1 MNIRLVDGGER
12 RSGGGLQLPCTTLE
26 CLHHANN
33 LCQRPRLHLAHGPA
47 TVEFDGDLAQ
57 TELRGDLL
65 VEKTR
70 SDELQHLALAAG
82 KRLEPGAKGSEL
94 ILLLFQSPVFSKR
107 AGYGL
112 QDILVA
118 KRLREDIDGTR
129 LPRGDRHRDVT
140 VTGDEQRSEERRGG
154 RESVSRFRYRGAT
167 CH

>member
-57 TELRGDLL
+57 TELSGDLL

-82 KRLEPGAKGSEL
+82 KSLEPGAQGSAP
-94 ILLLFQSPVFSKR
+94 IPLLFPTPAFRKS

-112 QDILVA
+112 QDFQVENQIGRA
-118 KRLREDIDGTR
+118 PGWEKAC
-129 LPRGDRHRDVT
+129 H
-140 VTGDEQRSEERRGG
+140 TG
-154 RESVSRFRYRGAT
+154 
-167 CH
+167 